1 MATPQ
6 LSPPHR
12 SVLPVTP
19 AEPPAVAS
27 LAADC
32 LGPQSLAAVTAALD
46 PLHSA
51 VLDQMMVELRSCV
64 EANQMM
70 AELRSSVEAT
80 RWGVCD
86 GHNPACICASHEED
100 DTRFLFCM
108 EAKLV
113 SCASDAPSCASVV
126 SRAPCANCASVHL
139 GGPAAAWEQARRAA
153 QGRFLTCSYLRS
165 AQRRE
170 PAVLIWFLSI

>member
-64 EANQMM
+64 EANQ
-70 AELRSSVEAT
+70 V
-80 RWGVCD
+80 GVCNNRIPVYT
-86 GHNPACICASHEED
+86 H
-100 DTRFLFCM
+100 L
-108 EAKLV
+108 
-113 SCASDAPSCASVV
+113 
-126 SRAPCANCASVHL
+126 NCTL
-139 GGPAAAWEQARRAA
+139 
-153 QGRFLTCSYLRS
+153 LN
-165 AQRRE
+165 
-170 PAVLIWFLSI
+170 